1 MPLGVDLVDADPP
14 HHARA
19 QRRDGVGGSSGTQ
32 RPEGPASPP
41 PAMEHRAAGHA
52 NGNANCADYFVS
64 ANCCARVRTHTQS
77 WASHV
82 NTRREERTR
91 RESRARRTVR
101 ARVRERR
108 RTADAATAETWVARN
123 DFRGVIGTI

>member
-19 QRRDGVGGSSGTQ
+19 QRRDDVGGSSGTQ

-52 NGNANCADYFVS
+52 NGNATAQTILL
-64 ANCCARVRTHTQS
+64 VRI
-77 WASHV
+77 A
-82 NTRREERTR
+82 
-91 RESRARRTVR
+91 VR
-101 ARVRERR
+101 ACGLTLTQMSPLRH
-108 RTADAATAETWVARN
+108 VA
-123 DFRGVIGTI
+123 